1 MAHQRKSIRDNV
13 ITTLT
18 GLTTTGSRIYN
29 TRILPNLESNLP
41 CLNVYTVSESS
52 EEIDFLSIQRDLI
65 LAVDGYAKILLR

>member
-41 CLNVYTVSESS
+41 CLN
-52 EEIDFLSIQRDLI
+52 
-65 LAVDGYAKILLR
+65 LARK